1 MYRTVSQ
8 PVLTSRPTL
17 GLNQG
22 ETVKRFTQRRWRHAA
37 GQSAASR
44 QKLAGDSLRL
54 QLQRRVSPAHAVPK
68 RQPAVTGEVRQLQAA
83 GRSVVKHAGRQQ
95 PNPQQGPRPAT
106 RGAAVLRQLGPR
118 PAAADA
124 AMHRRPEVRGEAR
137 QPLVTVRSAVIHAG
151 RQQPNPQQGLRPATK
166 GAAAHRQQG
175 LSPAAAG
182 AAVHRQQEL
191 SPAAAGAAVHRQQ
204 ELSPEAADAAVELS
218 QAVAV
223 TAEAAGPLQR
233 AAVHQGIQITAAAHR
248 EDKGHRAGLLSALI
262 ISPGAGKN
270 NPAPFISLL
279 SG

>member
-1 MYRTVSQ
+1 M
-8 PVLTSRPTL
+8 
-17 GLNQG
+17 
-22 ETVKRFTQRRWRHAA
+22 KRFTQRRWRHAA

-44 QKLAGDSLRL
+44 QKPAGDSLRL

-95 PNPQQGPRPAT
+95 PNPQQG
-106 RGAAVLRQLGPR
+106 
-118 PAAADA
+118 
-124 AMHRRPEVRGEAR
+124 
-137 QPLVTVRSAVIHAG
+137 
-151 RQQPNPQQGLRPATK
+151 LRPATK

-175 LSPAAAG
+175 L
-182 AAVHRQQEL
+182 R
-191 SPAAAGAAVHRQQ
+191 PAAAGAAVHRQQ
-204 ELSPEAADAAVELS
+204 ELSPEAADAAAELS

-262 ISPGAGKN
+262 ISQGAGKN

>member
-1 MYRTVSQ
+1 
-8 PVLTSRPTL
+8 
-17 GLNQG
+17 
-22 ETVKRFTQRRWRHAA
+22 
-37 GQSAASR
+37 
-44 QKLAGDSLRL
+44 
-54 QLQRRVSPAHAVPK
+54 
-68 RQPAVTGEVRQLQAA
+68 
-83 GRSVVKHAGRQQ
+83 
-95 PNPQQGPRPAT
+95 
-106 RGAAVLRQLGPR
+106 
-118 PAAADA
+118 
-124 AMHRRPEVRGEAR
+124 
-137 QPLVTVRSAVIHAG
+137 VIHAG

>member
-95 PNPQQGPRPAT
+95 PNPQQG
-106 RGAAVLRQLGPR
+106 
-118 PAAADA
+118 
-124 AMHRRPEVRGEAR
+124 
-137 QPLVTVRSAVIHAG
+137 
-151 RQQPNPQQGLRPATK
+151 LRPATK

-175 LSPAAAG
+175 
-182 AAVHRQQEL
+182 L

>member
-1 MYRTVSQ
+1 
-8 PVLTSRPTL
+8 
-17 GLNQG
+17 
-22 ETVKRFTQRRWRHAA
+22 VKRFTQRRWRHAA

-118 PAAADA
+118 PAAAGA

>member
-1 MYRTVSQ
+1 
-8 PVLTSRPTL
+8 
-17 GLNQG
+17 
-22 ETVKRFTQRRWRHAA
+22 VKRFTQRRWRHAA

-118 PAAADA
+118 PAAAGA

-166 GAAAHRQQG
+166 GAAVHLQQGLRPAAAGAAVHLQQG

-204 ELSPEAADAAVELS
+204 ELSPEAADAAAELS